1 MAGMKI
7 NPQASLFSL
16 SLETLRGG
24 GDVLDA
30 HGGIYGWRFVA
41 KYLQEQYGL
50 NGTMA
55 KLRMMT
61 QKHLLGQR
69 RLNDAHKSVLDVLN
83 TYGVAK
89 TSVDEYHGTSWDWQG
104 VCDEVHKVI
113 TGSTPSV
120 IVQDGSAPKGIN
132 QYTFNKMK
140 APKTDAFFREFD
152 NLAAHFF
159 GEEPELLF
167 FQIRHTFTDTAGLF
181 KKDAIRAASWHVDH
195 EGLKILKVSE
205 EKSRTVNTAVLASRL
220 TCRKTQNT
228 HTRKIYRCL

>member
-1 MAGMKI
+1 
-7 NPQASLFSL
+7 
-16 SLETLRGG
+16 
-24 GDVLDA
+24 
-30 HGGIYGWRFVA
+30 
-41 KYLQEQYGL
+41 
-50 NGTMA
+50 
-55 KLRMMT
+55 
-61 QKHLLGQR
+61 
-69 RLNDAHKSVLDVLN
+69 
-83 TYGVAK
+83 
-89 TSVDEYHGTSWDWQG
+89 
-104 VCDEVHKVI
+104 
-113 TGSTPSV
+113 
-120 IVQDGSAPKGIN
+120 
-132 QYTFNKMK
+132 MK